1 MYKIAF
7 SSHFA
12 SLLDFTVP
20 NLLQRLGDASA
31 FENFEVDFIRVSYV
45 RLDDVHYAGIL
56 SSGNSFPTRHGASMC

>member
-1 MYKIAF
+1 MDGATELGAARLFDAADVDPNMSKIAF

-31 FENFEVDFIRVSYV
+31 FENLKLI
-45 RLDDVHYAGIL
+45 
-56 SSGNSFPTRHGASMC
+56 SFACHT